1 MKKNA
6 DENIVM
12 TEADVAYFKKQIV
25 PFFTARGVAE
35 DDIKMLVKDGGWEE
49 WAVYVIAPGKPFK
62 EDVDGACED
71 FHKFYIELGGSPD
84 AYFPLGVNESEG
96 TFKVYVSPAAT
107 PKAVLRRQ
115 MREIRA
121 EEKAEE
127 KRQHKAY
134 LERRKKDKERAR
146 TLFSRLKAGELK
158 SKTEDGF
165 LVMAGECYDDIESG
179 DQTVETRDFTEYNL
193 KRTIGIKTVRLQRGY
208 GHPGKPPKQMRYEVA
223 EVCLLD
229 ECMQECDPFDIPKG
243 FTPIYIG
250 LKLGKR
256 IG

>member
-1 MKKNA
+1 MKKSE
-6 DENIVM
+6 DENVVM
-12 TEADVAYFKKQIV
+12 TEADVAYFKEQIM
-25 PFFTARGVAE
+25 PFFTARGVAA
-35 DDIKMLVKDGGWEE
+35 KDVQMEVRDAWWTE
-49 WAVYVIAPGKPFK
+49 WAVDVVAPGKPFQSD
-62 EDVDGACED
+62 EGRANEE
-71 FHKFYIELGGSPD
+71 FEKFYAGLGGNPECCL
-84 AYFPLGVNESEG
+84 PLGVEKG
-96 TFKVYVSPAAT
+96 TFRVYVSPAAT

-115 MREIRA
+115 EREFLE